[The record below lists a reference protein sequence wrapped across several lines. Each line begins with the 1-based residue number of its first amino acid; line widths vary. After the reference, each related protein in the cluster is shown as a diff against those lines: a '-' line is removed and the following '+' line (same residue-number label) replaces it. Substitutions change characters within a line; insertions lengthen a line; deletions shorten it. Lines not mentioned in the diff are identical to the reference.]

1 MAVTSLI
8 TVSESD
14 TYNALSPDWLALTP
28 DAKKEAHIYNASV
41 YMQTKWTC
49 ADVDWSDTSTLD
61 DDLKRA
67 CAYYADAD
75 RIGVLSSPVAVTA
88 KTGNVTE
95 ETRKLGTMLKTTKWA
110 EGGTT
115 SGDPL
120 ESINNIMSMYCTSK
134 VGRLIR
140 V

>member
-1 MAVTSLI
+1 MAVTPLI
-8 TVSESD
+8 TIAESD
-14 TYNALSPDWLALTP
+14 IYNALSPDWLVLTDP
-28 DAKKEAHIYNASV
+28 VKDAHIYNASV
-41 YMQTKWTC
+41 YMQQKWTC
-49 ADVDWSDTSTLD
+49 ADVDWSDPTTLD

-95 ETRKLGTMLKTTKWA
+95 ETRQLGSMLKTTKWA
-110 EGGTT
+110 DSGTT
-115 SGDPL
+115 SGNPL
-120 ESINNIMSMYCTSK
+120 ESIDNIMSLYCTTN

>member
-8 TVSESD
+8 TVVESD
-14 TYNALSPDWLALTP
+14 IYNALSADWVALSDP
-28 DAKKEAHIYNASV
+28 IKEAHIFNASV
-41 YMQTKWTC
+41 YMQTKWRC
-49 ADVDWSDTSTLD
+49 VDVDWSDPTTLD

-75 RIGVLSSPVAVTA
+75 RIGVLSAPIELTD
-88 KTGNVTE
+88 KHGNVIE

-120 ESINNIMSMYCTSK
+120 ESVNSLMAVHCTSNY
-134 VGRLIR
+134 GRLIR

>member
-8 TVSESD
+8 TIAESD
-14 TYNALSPDWLALTP
+14 TYNALSADWIALTDP
-28 DAKKEAHIYNASV
+28 IKEAHIFNASV

-49 ADVDWSDTSTLD
+49 ADVDWSDTDTLD
-61 DDLKRA
+61 EDLKRA

-75 RIGVLSSPVAVTA
+75 SIGVLSAPIETTD
-88 KTGNVTE
+88 KHGNVTE

-120 ESINNIMSMYCTSK
+120 ESINSIMSIYCTSN